1 MENNILIE
9 QMTSKDIDGV
19 FEVEKNC
26 FEHHWSKD
34 AFKKELKDKI
44 LPIPDNIYL
53 HDQWIGM
60 IAELEG
66 KTYFLNEILMKYR
79 RHSENNSSFKH
90 LPVIKMFINRVNY
103 TKEVIK
109 YKKEKEK

>member
-34 AFKKELKDKI
+34 AFKKELSLSQI
-44 LPIPDNIYL
+44 IAMAAGESC
-53 HDQWIGM
+53 WICWYMVCNG
-60 IAELEG
+60 
-66 KTYFLNEILMKYR
+66 
-79 RHSENNSSFKH
+79 
-90 LPVIKMFINRVNY
+90 
-103 TKEVIK
+103 
-109 YKKEKEK
+109 